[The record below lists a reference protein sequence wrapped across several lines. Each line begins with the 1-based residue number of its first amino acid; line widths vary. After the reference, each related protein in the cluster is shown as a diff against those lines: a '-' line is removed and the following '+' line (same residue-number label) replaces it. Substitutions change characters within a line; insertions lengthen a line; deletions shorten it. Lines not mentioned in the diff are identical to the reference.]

1 MRSYLEIL
9 AERAGAEQV
18 VIDAGLDQ
26 ALAELDRVMERLG
39 TALEVEHVGPGVGM
53 ADMGAEHVYRLV
65 MRRHRRDVFTE
76 GWGLRVCDAL
86 ANCELRPMWPLQGT
100 ARLRKR
106 QVVRALPEFLAG
118 YLRAVVEADK
128 SDTVAGRELR
138 KIAEA
143 MAPARDRRPEAST

>member
-9 AERAGAEQV
+9 AERVGAEHV

-39 TALEVEHVGPGVGM
+39 MALEVEHVGPGVGM

-65 MRRHRRDVFTE
+65 MRRHRWDVFTE
-76 GWGLRVCDAL
+76 SWGLKVCDAL

-106 QVVRALPEFLAG
+106 QVVRVLPEFFAG
-118 YLRAVVEADK
+118 YIRAVIEAGK
-128 SDTVAGRELR
+128 SDTAAGRELR
-138 KIAEA
+138 DIVGTLV
-143 MAPARDRRPEAST
+143 PVGGRRPEASR